1 MSDSDNRVILNV
13 GGIRHETYKATLK
26 KIPATRLSRLTE
38 ALANYDPVLNEYFFD
53 RHPGVFAQI
62 LNYYRTGKLHYPTDV
77 CGPLFEEELEFWSL
91 DSNQVEPCCWMTY
104 TQHRDTQDT
113 LAVLDRLD
121 LDTEKLTEEDLAKKF
136 EWDDD
141 SKYVNGVLPWY
152 RRLQPKLWQLFD
164 EPYSSN
170 AATAVGVI
178 SIFFI
183 CVSILSFCLKTHPY
197 MRVPIIENV
206 TVILSHFNKTMP
218 VLSWTLRKISTEPH
232 PAFLYIE
239 IVCNIWFTVEILIRF
254 IVSPK
259 KIKFVK
265 SLVNII
271 DFIATLSFYFDFIM
285 QVIMDNNL
293 NTAHHSDL
301 YEFISIVRIFRLFK
315 LTRHSA
321 GLKILIHT
329 FKASA
334 KELLLLIFFLV
345 LFIVIFASLIYY
357 AERLS
362 TNPENQF
369 TSIPIGLWW
378 SIVTM
383 TTVGYGDLVP
393 KTYVGMIVGG
403 LCALTGVLTIALP
416 VPVIVSNFA
425 MYYSHTQAR
434 SKLPKKRRRVLP
446 VETVRQQ
453 TRNTGGGVSGAP
465 SGGNSSTA
473 HHGGG
478 ASKFL
483 GGGAGTAGT
492 TSTRANEAGGLN
504 GPTRGG
510 AAGAAAAA
518 ASGSERVSGVHSKS
532 TSHHDEHPM
541 TITKRSNTASKSS
554 HHSGIKPETST
565 SKPEN
570 EKSSNFGADTTP
582 MLSHTDGLDSP
593 QHTLFV

>member
-121 LDTEKLTEEDLAKKF
+121 LDTEKLTEEDIAKKF
-136 EWDDD
+136 GWDED
-141 SKYVNGVLPWY
+141 SRYMNGQLPWF

-170 AATAVGVI
+170 AAKAVAVI
-178 SIFFI
+178 SVFFI

-197 MRVPIIENV
+197 MRVPVISNV
-206 TVILSHFNKTMP
+206 TVVLSNLSTNSF
-218 VLSWTLRKISTEPH
+218 SWTLKKISTEAH

-254 IVSPK
+254 LVSPK
-259 KIKFVK
+259 KLNFIK
-265 SLVNII
+265 SPVNVI

-285 QVIMDNNL
+285 KIADEGDRFSNSN
-293 NTAHHSDL
+293 SDL

-315 LTRHSA
+315 LTRHSG

-329 FKASA
+329 FKASM
-334 KELLLLIFFLV
+334 KELYLLIFFLI

-357 AERLS
+357 AERLQA
-362 TNPENQF
+362 NPDNQF

-383 TTVGYGDLVP
+383 
-393 KTYVGMIVGG
+393 
-403 LCALTGVLTIALP
+403 
-416 VPVIVSNFA
+416 
-425 MYYSHTQAR
+425 
-434 SKLPKKRRRVLP
+434 
-446 VETVRQQ
+446 
-453 TRNTGGGVSGAP
+453 
-465 SGGNSSTA
+465 
-473 HHGGG
+473 
-478 ASKFL
+478 
-483 GGGAGTAGT
+483 
-492 TSTRANEAGGLN
+492 
-504 GPTRGG
+504 
-510 AAGAAAAA
+510 
-518 ASGSERVSGVHSKS
+518 
-532 TSHHDEHPM
+532 
-541 TITKRSNTASKSS
+541 
-554 HHSGIKPETST
+554 
-565 SKPEN
+565 
-570 EKSSNFGADTTP
+570 
-582 MLSHTDGLDSP
+582 
-593 QHTLFV
+593 